1 MAEMFKSP
9 LNYTGNKYR
18 ILNQIKPFFPTKI
31 KCMVDLFCGG
41 ATVGLNVDAEKVI
54 FVDNNIKVINLLKF
68 LARQDFDEFLLL
80 CEKLIDK
87 YGLSYSYKNGY
98 KIYRLKCSSKT
109 DNNGL
114 KDFNTKGF
122 YALREDYNKLINKE
136 TDNAYLMLYLLMVY
150 AFNNDIRFNSVGEFN
165 LPIGKT
171 DLNRMNVDKVKN
183 YINKVRIMKTEFIC
197 MSFNSPEFENI
208 VSQADFI
215 YMDPPYLIGN
225 AVYNA
230 SWNSQSEY
238 ALLDFIDSLL
248 DRNINFALSNVIE
261 KVGRINEPLSYWC
274 HLNQNR
280 IDVHH
285 IEYNYRSA
293 SYNKITRNAKEQEIL
308 VTNKR
313 YVHED

>member
-1 MAEMFKSP
+1 MADMIKSP

-68 LARQDFDEFLLL
+68 LAAQNFDEFLSS
-80 CEKLIDK
+80 CEKLIEK

-98 KIYRLKCSSKT
+98 KIYRMKCSSKT

-114 KDFNTKGF
+114 KDYNSKGF
-122 YALREDYNKLINKE
+122 YALREDYNKLRKKE
-136 TDNAYLMLYLLMVY
+136 TDDANLMLYLLMVY
-150 AFNNDIRFNSVGEFN
+150 AFNNDIRFNSDGEFN

-171 DLNRMNVDKVKN
+171 DLNRMNVDKIRN
-183 YINKVRIMKTEFIC
+183 YIEKVKSMNTEFIC
-197 MSFNSPEFENI
+197 MSFNSPEFESI

-238 ALLDFIDSLL
+238 ALLDFIDSLSN
-248 DRNINFALSNVIE
+248 RNINFALSNVIE
-261 KVGRINEPLSYWC
+261 KVGKINEPLSYWC
-274 HLNQNR
+274 HLNENK

-308 VTNKR
+308 ITNRR